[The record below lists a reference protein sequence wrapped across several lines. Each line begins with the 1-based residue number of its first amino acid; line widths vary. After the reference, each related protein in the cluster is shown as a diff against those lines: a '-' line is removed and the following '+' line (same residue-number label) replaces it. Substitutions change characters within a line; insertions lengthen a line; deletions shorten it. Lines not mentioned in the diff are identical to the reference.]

1 MSNDRTPSGAD
12 EFLPILIYI
21 TIKASFSFYNVF
33 ILAQL
38 FSLRFVAMN
47 QKYYSLDLA
56 V

>member
-33 ILAQL
+33 ILAQ
-38 FSLRFVAMN
+38 FPLRFVAVN
-47 QKYYSLDLA
+47 QKWYSLDFA